1 MEIITQLMDFVIHID
16 RHLAEIIQNYGT
28 WAYLILFI
36 IIFCET
42 GLVVTPFLPG
52 DSMLFVVGALCTTG
66 ALNINLAILLLI
78 IAAVVGNTLNYFI
91 GKMIG
96 EKIMESRK
104 NRFVKKE
111 YIGKAQAFYDKYGGK
126 AIFLSRF
133 LPILRT
139 FAPFVAGIGK
149 MSFDKFSMYNIAGA
163 TAWVLVFML
172 GGFFFGNI
180 PIVKENL
187 TYVIFGIIF
196 VSLLPAVITGLK
208 VKKEEMKVI
217 IPEE

>member
-52 DSMLFVVGALCTTG
+52 DSMLFVIGALGATG

-78 IAAVVGNTLNYFI
+78 IAALVGNTLNYFI

-96 EKIMESRK
+96 ERIMESRN

-111 YIGKAQAFYDKYGGK
+111 YIRKAQAFYDKYGGK

-149 MSFDKFSMYNIAGA
+149 MSFDKFSMYNLAGA
-163 TAWVLVFML
+163 AAWVLVFML

-180 PIVKENL
+180 PLVKENL

-196 VSLLPAVITGLK
+196 VSLLPAVIMGLK
-208 VKKEEMKVI
+208 VKKEEMAVI
-217 IPEE
+217 ITEE

>member
-163 TAWVLVFML
+163 AAWVLVFML

-208 VKKEEMKVI
+208 VKKEEMKGI